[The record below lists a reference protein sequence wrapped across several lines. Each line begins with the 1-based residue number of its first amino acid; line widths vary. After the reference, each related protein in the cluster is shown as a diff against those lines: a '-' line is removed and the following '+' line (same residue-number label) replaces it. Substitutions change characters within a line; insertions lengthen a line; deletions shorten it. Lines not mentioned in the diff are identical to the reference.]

1 MKKFIIGIDFSK
13 ETVDASIVQKEQPE
27 TLIAYKKFRN
37 NLKGV
42 DGLIAWAKSKVAQ
55 DGEIIFCGENTGTYS
70 TLFSDEL
77 TDRGFIIWIEHS
89 MNIVRGMGDVRGKDD
104 KTDSLR
110 IASYAARFYDKMKPY
125 VRPKDETRVLKTL
138 LAKRDRLKSFLKAEI
153 TNTKE
158 NPLMLQDSNIASS
171 INEFFKRLEESLR
184 KELKELERMILDVV
198 MSSSE
203 YAKNF
208 NILTSMKGIGLI
220 NAVALIVYTDNFTKF
235 NFNHRKI
242 ATYWGVVPFKNESGT
257 SVRRGTHVSPKCNS
271 WLKALLTEATL
282 CAIRY
287 NSRIKAYHDRLMA
300 RGKAIGIVLNNCKN
314 KMLKILVAMVRDSKI
329 YSDMDVSK
337 DPHTATTTN
346 SIVVC

>member
-1 MKKFIIGIDFSK
+1 
-13 ETVDASIVQKEQPE
+13 
-27 TLIAYKKFRN
+27 
-37 NLKGV
+37 
-42 DGLIAWAKSKVAQ
+42 
-55 DGEIIFCGENTGTYS
+55 
-70 TLFSDEL
+70 
-77 TDRGFIIWIEHS
+77 
-89 MNIVRGMGDVRGKDD
+89 
-104 KTDSLR
+104 
-110 IASYAARFYDKMKPY
+110 
-125 VRPKDETRVLKTL
+125 
-138 LAKRDRLKSFLKAEI
+138 
-153 TNTKE
+153 
-158 NPLMLQDSNIASS
+158 
-171 INEFFKRLEESLR
+171 
-184 KELKELERMILDVV
+184 
-198 MSSSE
+198 
-203 YAKNF
+203 
-208 NILTSMKGIGLI
+208 MKGIGLI

-337 DPHTATTTN
+337 DPHTTTTTS
-346 SIVVC
+346 SIIVC

>member
-13 ETVDASIVQKEQPE
+13 ETVDASIVQREQPE
-27 TLIAYKKFRN
+27 TLIAHKKFKN

-42 DGLIAWAKSKVAQ
+42 DELVAWTKSKVAE
-55 DGEIIFCGENTGTYS
+55 DGEILFCGENTGTYS

-77 TDRGFIIWIEHS
+77 TNRGFIIWIEHS
-89 MNIVRGMGDVRGKDD
+89 MNIVRGIGDVRGKDD

-125 VRPKDETRVLKTL
+125 VRTKDETRVLKAL
-138 LAKRDRLKSFLKAEI
+138 LAKRDRLKTFLKAEI

-158 NPLMLQDSNIASS
+158 NRLMLQNTDMENSL
-171 INEFFKRLEESLR
+171 NEVFKKLEETLRQELKRLEQL
-184 KELKELERMILDVV
+184 ILDVV
-198 MSSSE
+198 MNSTE

-208 NILTSMKGIGLI
+208 NILTSMKGIGMI

-235 NFNHRKI
+235 NYNHRKI

-287 NSRIKAYHDRLMA
+287 NSRIKDYYNKLIN
-300 RGKAIGIVLNNCKN
+300 RGKVVGIALNNCKN
-314 KMLKILVAMVRDSKI
+314 KMLKILIAMVRDSKFF
-329 YSDMDVSK
+329 DNEHVSK
-337 DPHTATTTN
+337 NPHAVTITAPA
-346 SIVVC
+346 IAC

>member
-1 MKKFIIGIDFSK
+1 
-13 ETVDASIVQKEQPE
+13 
-27 TLIAYKKFRN
+27 
-37 NLKGV
+37 
-42 DGLIAWAKSKVAQ
+42 
-55 DGEIIFCGENTGTYS
+55 
-70 TLFSDEL
+70 
-77 TDRGFIIWIEHS
+77 

-203 YAKNF
+203 YAK
-208 NILTSMKGIGLI
+208 TSI
-220 NAVALIVYTDNFTKF
+220 
-235 NFNHRKI
+235 
-242 ATYWGVVPFKNESGT
+242 S
-257 SVRRGTHVSPKCNS
+257 
-271 WLKALLTEATL
+271 
-282 CAIRY
+282 
-287 NSRIKAYHDRLMA
+287 
-300 RGKAIGIVLNNCKN
+300 
-314 KMLKILVAMVRDSKI
+314 
-329 YSDMDVSK
+329 
-337 DPHTATTTN
+337 
-346 SIVVC
+346 

>member
-1 MKKFIIGIDFSK
+1 
-13 ETVDASIVQKEQPE
+13 
-27 TLIAYKKFRN
+27 
-37 NLKGV
+37 
-42 DGLIAWAKSKVAQ
+42 
-55 DGEIIFCGENTGTYS
+55 
-70 TLFSDEL
+70 
-77 TDRGFIIWIEHS
+77 

-198 MSSSE
+198 MSCSE

-242 ATYWGVVPFKNESGT
+242 ATYWGGGS
-257 SVRRGTHVSPKCNS
+257 
-271 WLKALLTEATL
+271 L
-282 CAIRY
+282 
-287 NSRIKAYHDRLMA
+287 
-300 RGKAIGIVLNNCKN
+300 
-314 KMLKILVAMVRDSKI
+314 
-329 YSDMDVSK
+329 
-337 DPHTATTTN
+337 
-346 SIVVC
+346 

>member
-37 NLKGV
+37 NTKGV

-208 NILTSMKGIGLI
+208 NIPTSMKGIGLI

-257 SVRRGTHVSPKCNS
+257 SVERYTCKPQMQLLAESAFDRSHALCN
-271 WLKALLTEATL
+271 
-282 CAIRY
+282 
-287 NSRIKAYHDRLMA
+287 
-300 RGKAIGIVLNNCKN
+300 
-314 KMLKILVAMVRDSKI
+314 
-329 YSDMDVSK
+329 
-337 DPHTATTTN
+337 
-346 SIVVC
+346 

>member
-42 DGLIAWAKSKVAQ
+42 NELIAWAKSKVAQ

-70 TLFSDEL
+70 TPFSDEL

-257 SVRRGTHVSPKCNS
+257 SSGEVH
-271 WLKALLTEATL
+271 
-282 CAIRY
+282 
-287 NSRIKAYHDRLMA
+287 M
-300 RGKAIGIVLNNCKN
+300 
-314 KMLKILVAMVRDSKI
+314 
-329 YSDMDVSK
+329 
-337 DPHTATTTN
+337 
-346 SIVVC
+346 